1 MIMNIKINHALEAN
15 EEENIPTKKAHE
27 ENETL
32 GEESNEKPEEKK
44 IFTIISDENKSK
56 EKMECF
62 W

>member
-32 GEESNEKPEEKK
+32 GDESNEKPEEKK
-44 IFTIISDENKSK
+44 MFYN
-56 EKMECF
+56 
-62 W
+62 

>member
-44 IFTIISDENKSK
+44 MFYNY
-56 EKMECF
+56 F
-62 W
+62 WWKQK